1 MRSGCLVG
9 AVRPLS
15 SWTSHTYTTTLP
27 PYILIVPQ
35 SAPHFLVISLP
46 PTATLGHQGAAFQHG
61 KIRRCWTPQADRWRI
76 LPNHQ
81 GFASNSPHSS
91 PCQQL
96 SCSSKP
102 TIFSRPPHQAPTC
115 PTAFPILA
123 SSATLFAFLPSNIL
137 SQTKTPC
144 FPISGAPCQR
154 PNMVGCNI

>member
-15 SWTSHTYTTTLP
+15 SWTSHTYTTTLHTYSSCHNLHLTFSSLASRPRHPLVIRGSFPAWKDKEVLDP
-27 PYILIVPQ
+27 PGRQVADPPQ
-35 SAPHFLVISLP
+35 SPGFCLQLPTLLSLP
-46 PTATLGHQGAAFQHG
+46 AAF
-61 KIRRCWTPQADRWRI
+61 
-76 LPNHQ
+76 L
-81 GFASNSPHSS
+81 
-91 PCQQL
+91 L
-96 SCSSKP
+96 SKP
-102 TIFSRPPHQAPTC
+102 TIFSRPPHQAPKC